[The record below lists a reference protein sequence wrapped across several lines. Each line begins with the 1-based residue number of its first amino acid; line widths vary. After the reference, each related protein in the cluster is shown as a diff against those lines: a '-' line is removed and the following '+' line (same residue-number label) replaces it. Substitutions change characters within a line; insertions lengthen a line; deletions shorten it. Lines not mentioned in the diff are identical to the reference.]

1 MRQNR
6 FVEAALVS
14 FKMLT
19 ATVLVV
25 VVLVGHELGC
35 ANAQAIGTQ
44 IPTTPF
50 ISPATGIY
58 TTGVTVT
65 ITDAT
70 PDTIIYYTTDGSAPT
85 VASEQYTGPI
95 SIPTAPTTETVR
107 AFGVK
112 AGVYGS
118 ATSATFTIVPQ
129 LPQLPAPSFSLA
141 QGYYMG
147 AQSVSLTGSQLGGV
161 IHYTIDGTTP
171 TATSPI
177 YNGTSIHIAEQTTIG
192 AFITAISGYSS
203 SPIVKQTY
211 SIIPT
216 TPFISPAAGTYT
228 KGVTVTISDATPDTI
243 IYYTTDGSTPTVASS
258 RYTAPISIPTESI
271 QEAIRAFATLDA
283 VSSSAT
289 SSEFTISPPVPVA
302 TPVISP
308 VTGSYSTNPTI
319 TIADS
324 LNGAMI
330 YYTIDGSTPTSQS
343 TLYSGP
349 WSFPQTQVGT
359 TTVKAIALM
368 AGYLPSAVSQ
378 STITLSLPSGVLAT
392 TVVNANIA
400 AIAVPSDFLGFS
412 HEWGV
417 AQTIMGQTTTGV
429 NQIYRKLVDTLSV
442 SMGGPLVLRIGGGS
456 TDLSGPATPGTVVPF
471 AELAQ
476 ASNVKFILGVNLGA
490 NDLGLAEQQA
500 GIFTSGIPSAALV
513 GLEIGN
519 EPDGYSSNGF
529 RPSTYSY
536 SDFLSQY
543 QAWAKGVSTVT
554 SPQAPIAGPTLG
566 GVLPWEPYAQADVAN
581 SSLQAS
587 IVTQHKYVAC
597 YYASSPLPTNILL
610 LPTSSTG
617 SLGYFQTYVTAAHQV
632 HARFRIGELNS
643 ICNGGQLGVSNSFSS
658 ALWAI
663 DTMFEYANIGVDGV
677 NWNTN
682 ADGGAYDLFHF
693 ISWENTFVLKGV
705 NPLYYGLLFFAEV
718 AGQNAQLQHTSTL
731 SAANIKV
738 WVTKDSLGHAHLV
751 VINKEPSVTGNVQ
764 ITLVGYSSGTI
775 SRLTASSYEATS
787 GITIGGQTYDGSTD
801 GTLQGSPQTQ
811 AIYPV
816 EGVWTIPVASMSAL
830 SVDLQP
836 N

>member
-1 MRQNR
+1 MRRNR
-6 FVEAALVS
+6 FVETALVS
-14 FKMLT
+14 SKMLA
-19 ATVLVV
+19 ATVLGV
-25 VVLVGHELGC
+25 VVLVGQGLGC

-50 ISPATGIY
+50 ISPATGTY
-58 TTGVTVT
+58 TKGVTVT

-85 VASEQYTGPI
+85 VASEHYTGPV

-129 LPQLPAPSFSLA
+129 LPELPTPSFSLA

-147 AQSVSLTGSQLGGV
+147 AQSVSLAGSQLGGV

-171 TATSPI
+171 TASSPI
-177 YNGTSIHIAEQTTIG
+177 YDGTPIHVAERTTIK
-192 AFITAISGYSS
+192 AFVTAISGYSA
-203 SPIVKQTY
+203 SPIVAQTY

-228 KGVTVTISDATPDTI
+228 KGVTVTITDGTPNTI

-258 RYTAPISIPTESI
+258 GYTAPISIPTESI
-271 QEAIRAFATLDA
+271 QETVRAFATLDG
-283 VSSSAT
+283 VSGSAT
-289 SSEFTISPPVPVA
+289 SSEFTISPLAPAP

-308 VTGSYSTNPTI
+308 VTGSYSANPII

-324 LNGAMI
+324 LSGATI
-330 YYTIDGSTPTSQS
+330 YYTIDGSTPRSQS
-343 TLYSGP
+343 TLYSGR
-349 WSFPQTQVGT
+349 WSLPQTQIGT
-359 TTVKAIALM
+359 TVVKAIAVM

-378 STITLSLPSGVLAT
+378 STITLSLPSGVVAT
-392 TVVNANIA
+392 AVVNANIA

-417 AQTIMGQTTTGV
+417 AQTIMGQTKTGV
-429 NQIYRKLVDTLSV
+429 NQIYRKLVDTLSA

-456 TDLSGPATPGTVVPF
+456 TDLSGPATADTVVPF

-476 ASNVKFILGVNLGA
+476 VSNVKFILGVNLGA
-490 NDLGLAEQQA
+490 NDLALAEQQA
-500 GIFTSGIPSAALV
+500 GTFTSGIPSAALV

-519 EPDGYSSNGF
+519 EPDGYSSNGL

-536 SDFLSQY
+536 SDFLPQY

-566 GVLPWEPYAQADVAN
+566 GVLPWEPYAQADLAN

-597 YYASSPLPTNILL
+597 YYASSPLPANILL

-617 SLGYFQTYVTAAHQV
+617 SLWYLQTYVTAAHQV
-632 HARFRIGELNS
+632 HARLRIGELNS

-677 NWNTN
+677 NWHTN

-693 ISWENTFVLKGV
+693 NSWENTFVLKGV
-705 NPLYYGLLFFAEV
+705 NPLYYGLLFFSEA
-718 AGQNAQLQHTSTL
+718 AGQNAQLLNSSTL
-731 SAANIKV
+731 SGANIKV
-738 WVTKDSLGHAHLV
+738 WVTKDGLGHAHLV

-764 ITLVGYSSGTI
+764 ITLAGYSSGMI

-787 GITIGGQTYDGSTD
+787 GVTIGGQTYDGSTD
-801 GTLQGSPQTQ
+801 GTLQGSVQTQ
-811 AIYPV
+811 TIYPA
-816 EGVWTIPVASMSAL
+816 EGVWTIPVGPMSAV

>member
-1 MRQNR
+1 MLNHLRAQ
-6 FVEAALVS
+6 FALIS
-14 FKMLT
+14 SKMLT
-19 ATVLVV
+19 ITVLLLVV
-25 VVLVGHELGC
+25 VVGHGLGR
-35 ANAQAIGTQ
+35 ANAQAI
-44 IPTTPF
+44 PMTPF
-50 ISPATGIY
+50 ISPATGTY
-58 TTGVTVT
+58 TKGVMVT

-70 PDTIIYYTTDGSAPT
+70 PNTIIYYTIDGSAPT
-85 VASEQYTGPI
+85 VASEQYTKPI
-95 SIPTAPTTETVR
+95 SVPTAARTETIR

-112 AGVYGS
+112 VGVYGS

-147 AQSVSLTGSQLGGV
+147 VQSVSLAGSQLGGV
-161 IHYTIDGTTP
+161 IHYTIDGSTP
-171 TATSPI
+171 NATSPI
-177 YNGTSIHIAEQTTIG
+177 YNGTPIHVAERTTIT
-192 AFITAISGYSS
+192 AFITAIVGYSQS
-203 SPIVKQTY
+203 QVVARTY

-216 TPFISPAAGTYT
+216 SPFISPAAGIYT
-228 KGVTVTISDATPDTI
+228 KGVAVTITDATPGTI
-243 IYYTTDGSTPTVASS
+243 IYYTTDGSSPTVGSS

-271 QEAIRAFATLDA
+271 QEEIRSFATLDG
-283 VSSSAT
+283 VSGSAT
-289 SSEFTISPPVPVA
+289 SSEFTISPQVPVL

-319 TIADS
+319 TISDS
-324 LNGAMI
+324 LSGAKI
-330 YYTIDGSTPTSQS
+330 YYTVDGSTPASQS
-343 TLYSGP
+343 TLYRGP
-349 WSFPQTQVGT
+349 LSFPQTQVGIT
-359 TTVKAIALM
+359 VVKAIAEM

-378 STITLSLPSGVLAT
+378 STITLSLPSGVVAT
-392 TVVNANIA
+392 AVVNANIA
-400 AIAVPSDFLGFS
+400 AIAIPSDFLGFS

-417 AQTIMGQTTTGV
+417 AQSIMGQTTTGV
-429 NQIYRKLVDTLSV
+429 NQIYRKFVDTLSA

-456 TDLSGPATPGTVVPF
+456 TDLSGPVTADTVVPF

-490 NDLGLAEQQA
+490 NNLGLAEQQA

-536 SDFLSQY
+536 SDFLPQY
-543 QAWAKGVSTVT
+543 QAWAMGVSTVT
-554 SPQAPIAGPTLG
+554 SPPTPIAGPTLG
-566 GVLPWEPYAQADVAN
+566 GVLPWEPNAQADVAN
-581 SSLQAS
+581 SSLPAS

-597 YYASSPLPTNILL
+597 YHASNPLPTNVLL
-610 LPTSSTG
+610 LPTSSTQ
-617 SLGYFQTYVTAAHQV
+617 SLLYLQPYATAAHKV

-682 ADGGAYDLFHF
+682 ADGGAYDLFYF
-693 ISWENTFVLKGV
+693 NSWKDTFVLKGV
-705 NPLYYGLLFFAEV
+705 NPLYYGLLFFAEA
-718 AGQNAQLQHTSTL
+718 AGQNAQLLNTSTL
-731 SAANIKV
+731 SAANLKV
-738 WVTKDSLGHAHLV
+738 WITKDGLGHAHIV

-764 ITLVGYSSGTI
+764 ITLPGYSSGMI

-787 GITIGGQTYDGSTD
+787 GITIGGQTYNGSQDGA
-801 GTLQGSPQTQ
+801 LQGSVSKEPLSPTND
-811 AIYPV
+811 I
-816 EGVWTIPVASMSAL
+816 WTIPVNAMSAVA
-830 SVDLQP
+830 VDLQP
-836 N
+836 